1 MFSRTETPS
10 IPMKKVLLA
19 AVAILGTIVVAN
31 DVSANGGPYFG
42 QSSAG
47 PRLPFFRQTPVPAFQ
62 AAPWYLYF
70 PYNSHFQTP
79 APMMGAYSAPPMGG
93 AGVNPYFPVPMQ
105 MPSR

>member
-1 MFSRTETPS
+1 
-10 IPMKKVLLA
+10 MKKFLFAVAA
-19 AVAILGTIVVAN
+19 AVALLAFAGNAQ
-31 DVSANGGPYFG
+31 A
-42 QSSAG
+42 QSPNVFEG
-47 PRLPFFRQTPVPAFQ
+47 PRKPIFKSLFHKQPLPAFQ

-93 AGVNPYFPVPMQ
+93 AGMNPYFPAPMQMQ